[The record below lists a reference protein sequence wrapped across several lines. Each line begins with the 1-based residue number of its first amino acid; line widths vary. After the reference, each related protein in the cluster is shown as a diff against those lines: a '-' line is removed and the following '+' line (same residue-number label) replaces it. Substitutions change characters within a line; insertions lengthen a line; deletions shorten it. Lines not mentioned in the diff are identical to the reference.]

1 MKTALR
7 VNVDCTTEVLDL
19 DGGEYEQLSGA
30 VGGLIERVD
39 LRPGLTIWV
48 NEEGKLDQLP
58 VNIIGSH
65 LWEKSFG
72 MTDVIVGNCVF
83 TGNANEDGETESLT
97 NVWVE
102 QISGLA
108 AKLRAALEGQVTV
121 H

>member
-30 VGGLIERVD
+30 VGGLIQPVD

-48 NEEGKLDQLP
+48 NEEGKLINLP
-58 VNIIGSH
+58 VNVIGSH

-83 TGNANEDGETESLT
+83 TGNANEDGETEPLT

>member
-19 DGGEYEQLSGA
+19 DGGEYEQLSNA
-30 VGGLIERVD
+30 VGGLIQPVD

-48 NEEGKLDQLP
+48 NEEGKLIQLP

-72 MTDVIVGNCVF
+72 MTDVIIGNCVF
-83 TGNANEDGETESLT
+83 TGNANSDGETEPLSS
-97 NVWVE
+97 VWVE
-102 QISGLA
+102 QISNLA
-108 AKLRAALEGQVTV
+108 ATIRAALEGQVTV
-121 H
+121 S